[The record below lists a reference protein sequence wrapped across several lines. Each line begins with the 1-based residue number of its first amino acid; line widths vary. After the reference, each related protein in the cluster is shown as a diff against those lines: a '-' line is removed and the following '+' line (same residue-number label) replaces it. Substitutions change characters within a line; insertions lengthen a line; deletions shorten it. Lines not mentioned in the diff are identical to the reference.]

1 MKVDGVARGAV
12 RASSGIVDEIRGPP
26 RGDRRT
32 MERNLREIAIA
43 VPSLDQGRFLH
54 AALSSVLSQ
63 AGVTTRVA
71 VIDGGSTDGT
81 ADVLSGFR
89 DRLAWC
95 RMAPDD
101 GQTAAI
107 NEGIERLV
115 DLFPQILYVGWLNA
129 DDVIMPGGLRAL
141 ADAMD
146 VNPSWAA
153 VAGRAQLIADSGDVV
168 AEIPTARFD
177 AAVFGRMCTI
187 SQPGTLVRRTAWQA
201 VGGLDTQ
208 LNMAFD
214 YDLWWRIAGH
224 GPIGYLEGAV
234 VAASRDH
241 EATKTR
247 TRRAEYFREGMQVVR
262 RHTGRV
268 PWHWCISEA
277 LEREAGWRL
286 GSRSGPGARMR
297 AGGRALASYL
307 RWNLAGGRPA

>member
-1 MKVDGVARGAV
+1 MR
-12 RASSGIVDEIRGPP
+12 RAACGLWYSRRNSRERRWAPP
-26 RGDRRT
+26 DR

-43 VPSLDQGRFLH
+43 VPSLNQGRFLH

-63 AGVTTRVA
+63 AGVIPRVA
-71 VIDGGSTDGT
+71 VIDGGSGDDT
-81 ADVLSGFR
+81 AHVLAGFR

-107 NEGIERLV
+107 NEGIQRLIE
-115 DLFPQILYVGWLNA
+115 LFPRVAYVGWLNA
-129 DDVIMPGGLRAL
+129 DDVIMPGGLKVL
-141 ADAMD
+141 ADEMD
-146 VNPSWAA
+146 GNPAWVA
-153 VAGRAQLIADSGDVV
+153 VAGRAHLIADSGDVV

-177 AAVFGRMCTI
+177 AAIFERMCTI
-187 SQPGTLVRRTAWQA
+187 SQPGTLIRRTAWQT
-201 VGGLDTQ
+201 VGGLDTR
-208 LNMAFD
+208 LHMCFD
-214 YDLWWRIAGH
+214 YDLWWRIAGI
-224 GPIGYLEGAV
+224 GPIGYVDDEV

-247 TRRAEYFREGMQVVR
+247 TRRAEYFQEGMQVVR

-286 GSRSGPGARMR
+286 GARRGFSSSIR

-307 RWNLAGGRPA
+307 RWNLAARHPA

>member
-1 MKVDGVARGAV
+1 
-12 RASSGIVDEIRGPP
+12 
-26 RGDRRT
+26 
-32 MERNLREIAIA
+32 MERILREIAIA
-43 VPSLDQGRFLH
+43 VPSLNQGRFLH
-54 AALSSVLSQ
+54 AALSSLLSQ
-63 AGVTTRVA
+63 TGVTTRVA

-81 ADVLSGFR
+81 TGVLSGFR

-115 DLFPQILYVGWLNA
+115 DLFPAVAYVGWLNA
-129 DDVIMPGGLRAL
+129 DDVIMPGGLKVL

-146 VNPSWAA
+146 ANPAWVA
-153 VAGRAQLIADSGDVV
+153 VAGRAHLITGSGDVT

-177 AAVFGRMCTI
+177 AAVFGRACTI
-187 SQPGTLVRRTAWQA
+187 AQPGTLVRRTAWQA
-201 VGGLDTQ
+201 VGGLDTR
-208 LNMAFD
+208 LHMCFD
-214 YDLWWRIAGH
+214 YDLWWRIAAL
-224 GPIGYLEGAV
+224 GPIGYVDAAV

-241 EATKTR
+241 EDTKTR
-247 TRRAEYFREGMQVVR
+247 TRRAEYFQEGMQVVR

-286 GSRSGPGARMR
+286 GARRGLGSRVR

-307 RWNLAGGRPA
+307 RWNLAARRPA